1 MASLN
6 GGVSWLPKIAL
17 TSEPNFTRDPSISSS
32 VEGVHA
38 TWTDSRDMG
47 GENNWEIYY
56 AGTDWRY
63 FSGVEEGVQRR
74 TSAWGKWRAVPNPF
88 LTYATIP
95 GHSSERFTLYDV
107 SGRRVGTYKG
117 DRIGA
122 NLPPGVYFLRL
133 SEQNN
138 RPLRVVKV
146 K

>member
-1 MASLN
+1 
-6 GGVSWLPKIAL
+6 
-17 TSEPNFTRDPSISSS
+17 
-32 VEGVHA
+32 
-38 TWTDSRDMG
+38 
-47 GENNWEIYY
+47 
-56 AGTDWRY
+56 
-63 FSGVEEGVQRR
+63 
-74 TSAWGKWRAVPNPF
+74 VPNPF